1 MKNCGTAQGL
11 FETSLPYTN
20 WSQIMYKN
28 NTVATTEIIEPKL
41 EIKFQA
47 AKASG

>member
-11 FETSLPYTN
+11 LDTALPYTN
-20 WSQIMYKN
+20 WSQMMYRN
-28 NTVATTEIIEPKL
+28 RTVATTEIIEPKL
-41 EIKFQA
+41 DTRFQA